1 LSFVISNVI
10 VTSIELCGSQSDV
23 SFVCL
28 LSFIWSIML
37 RLHHSYRHNEVGL
50 LDGVI

>member
-1 LSFVISNVI
+1 
-10 VTSIELCGSQSDV
+10 
-23 SFVCL
+23 
-28 LSFIWSIML
+28 ML